1 MNIYPPFCSVA
12 KITVA
17 KFLLYSVHT
26 KVTMVETHCLY
37 ERSLPKRT
45 FLVNDILMGGERVR
59 QGWAVGMLLGSW
71 GGIEGGACRGW

>member
-12 KITVA
+12 KITVT
-17 KFLLYSVHT
+17 KFLLYSVHN

-37 ERSLPKRT
+37 ERSLPKRS

-59 QGWAVGMLLGSW
+59 QGWGVEMLFGAVGW
-71 GGIEGGACRGW
+71 N